1 MKSHRR
7 RFLFV
12 LLILSLLILPVCAVQ
27 SSEEAAVYE
36 ARLEVIRQTYEYQLK
51 EATSLQTILGQYWW
65 VLVAAALL
73 GCLVTAR
80 VFLRINAVKVGK
92 VRLEALQENTRIK
105 QQYSQEL
112 SRLRQQT
119 AQNQIRTL

>member
-1 MKSHRR
+1 MKFYGRQILS
-7 RFLFV
+7 V
-12 LLILSLLILPVCAVQ
+12 LLILALFVIPVYAAQ
-27 SSEEAAVYE
+27 LSTEEAVYE

-51 EATSLQTILGQYWW
+51 EATSIRTVLGQYWW

-73 GCLVTAR
+73 GGLATALVLIR
-80 VFLRINAVKVGK
+80 VHTVKLGK